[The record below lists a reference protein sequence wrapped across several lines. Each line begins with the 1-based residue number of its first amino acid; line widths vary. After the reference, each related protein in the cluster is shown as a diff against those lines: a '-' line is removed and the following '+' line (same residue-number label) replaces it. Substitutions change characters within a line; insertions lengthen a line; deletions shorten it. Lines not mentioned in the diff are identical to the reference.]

1 VQDSVS
7 QSGKLLRPST
17 PSSYT
22 HLKPLGFWCDCE
34 IRFVFMV
41 FRQGTAVF
49 VRVVKIGSSIH
60 LLEHTISAV
69 RLMLPWI
76 SLTLIL
82 QTCWTSNMLGTFG
95 VPDTWSVVL
104 VTLLVPIPAP
114 KNGSASTIS

>member
-82 QTCWTSNMLGTFG
+82 QTCWTLNMLSTFG
-95 VPDTWSVVL
+95 VQDICAVL
-104 VTLLVPIPAP
+104 VTLLIPIPAP
-114 KNGSASTIS
+114 NGSVSMIW